1 MIKHRPLSKAIQTL
15 LSCAIR
21 WNRGERKVFNSMLI
35 HIDRIVLY
43 QDFLIRMI
51 EREFLIIKNKI
62 ENQNT
67 DKLKKIYIND
77 FIETTNNVIN
87 SEEIEDGIK
96 IGIDELPE
104 FEKIMP
110 SINEVINR
118 ISIVKEFGKSK
129 NTRLDFSDNKKGN
142 FYICIGSDVLSRGLT
157 LG

>member
-1 MIKHRPLSKAIQTL
+1 MEQ
-15 LSCAIR
+15 
-21 WNRGERKVFNSMLI
+21 RKKGFNSMLI

-96 IGIDELPE
+96 LA
-104 FEKIMP
+104 
-110 SINEVINR
+110 
-118 ISIVKEFGKSK
+118 
-129 NTRLDFSDNKKGN
+129 
-142 FYICIGSDVLSRGLT
+142 
-157 LG
+157 